1 MLMKVQRIPRRAV
14 LWNALAMGVAA
25 MLCAQSIGQARPIDH
40 KTTVREGDGDYVV
53 LVHGLSWFRDTLK
66 PAEKQLNALGY
77 HTVHVH
83 YASRK
88 ADIGEIVDE
97 RVRDAITEHCTDPNR
112 KIHFVGHSMGGIMIR
127 KYLKSYETLN
137 LGKVVLMATPNQ
149 GTELAEILKRSITP
163 IRKVFGKAVEELG
176 TTSNSLPNT
185 LGAPNFEPGIIMG
198 SLSAFPFLS
207 PFVPGTDDGVVAVE
221 AGKVERMRDFIVTP
235 TNHCNIARE
244 EEVLRQIAF
253 FFVHG
258 TFDELPAKW
267 REACS
272 RNAPALGRK
281 LIARP
286 ERRFR
291 FRSGKGAR

>member
-1 MLMKVQRIPRRAV
+1 MFRKPRRAV
-14 LWNALAMGVAA
+14 FWEVVAMAGAA
-25 MLCAQSIGQARPIDH
+25 WLCAQSLGQARPIDH

-66 PAEKQLNALGY
+66 PAEKHLNALGY

-88 ADIGEIVDE
+88 ADIRNVVDG

-127 KYLKSYETLN
+127 KYLKSYEIGN

-149 GTELAEILKRSITP
+149 GTELAETLKRSITP
-163 IRKVFGKAVEELG
+163 VRKVFGKAVEQLG
-176 TTSNSLPNT
+176 TTSCSLPNT
-185 LGAPNFEPGIIMG
+185 LGAPDFEPGIIMG
-198 SLSAFPFLS
+198 SRSAFPFLS

-221 AGKVERMRDFIVTP
+221 AGKVEGMRDFIVTP

-253 FFVHG
+253 FLVHG
-258 TFDELPAKW
+258 TFDELPEKW
-267 REACS
+267 REAYS
-272 RNAPALGRK
+272 RNAPALDRK
-281 LIARP
+281 LIART

-291 FRSGKGAR
+291 FRVGKGAR

>member
-1 MLMKVQRIPRRAV
+1 MLMTVQRIPLRV
-14 LWNALAMGVAA
+14 VFWNALAMGAAA
-25 MLCAQSIGQARPIDH
+25 MLCAQSTGQARLIDH
-40 KTTVREGDGDYVV
+40 QTTVREGDGDYVV

-88 ADIGEIVDE
+88 ADIGVVVDE
-97 RVRDAITEHCTDPNR
+97 RIRDAITEHCTDSNR

-137 LGKVVLMATPNQ
+137 LGKVILMATPNQ
-149 GTELAEILKRSITP
+149 GTELAETLKRSITP

-185 LGAPNFEPGIIMG
+185 LGPPDFEPGIIMG
-198 SLSAFPFLS
+198 SRSAFPFLS

-235 TNHCNIARE
+235 TNHCTIARE

-253 FFVHG
+253 FLVHG
-258 TFDELPAKW
+258 TFDELPEKW
-267 REACS
+267 RKASS
-272 RNAPALGRK
+272 RNSPALGRK